1 MVGFKTD
8 TVCTTVVGLTDT
20 VCTTATVVGL
30 TGPSLVAAGKAV
42 AGETSLHKSFSRHK
56 MHRLPNDFNVK
67 SDFSSG
73 VQRFSE
79 QFQTIYRS
87 RDNFTPQ

>member
-30 TGPSLVAAGKAV
+30 TGPSLVAAGKAD
-42 AGETSLHKSFSRHK
+42 AGETSLHNSFSRPK
-56 MHRLPNDFNVK
+56 MHRLPK
-67 SDFSSG
+67 
-73 VQRFSE
+73 
-79 QFQTIYRS
+79 
-87 RDNFTPQ
+87 